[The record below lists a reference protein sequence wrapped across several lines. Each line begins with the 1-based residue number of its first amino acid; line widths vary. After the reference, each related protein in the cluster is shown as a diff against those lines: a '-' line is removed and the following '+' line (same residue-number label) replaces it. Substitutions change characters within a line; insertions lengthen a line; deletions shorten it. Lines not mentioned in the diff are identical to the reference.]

1 MSPAQIAAT
10 VKADSQNTKRT
21 AMTRRHCLL
30 NLFIAC
36 LVAMPLRAAPGP
48 MLEILTEDDPP
59 LTFEQDGKPGGLVVE
74 VVQGIQ
80 RRVGNHDPIAVVP
93 WARGYRQAQ
102 QQPNT
107 VLFNTNRTPERE
119 RLFKWVG
126 PVTETLGCLFV
137 RRDSNI
143 KLQTLDDARKLPQIM
158 VVRDWYLQQLLVA
171 QNFANLRTVATPDQ
185 LLTMLMRKRADVIVS
200 ENTTLPHQLRQQGF
214 DPAQV
219 RKALTFSHTYGYIA
233 FSRQTPDAVVKAWQQ
248 ALDEM
253 KRDGSFA
260 ALYRR
265 WSPGEP
271 VPGLSPAAP

>member
-1 MSPAQIAAT
+1 
-10 VKADSQNTKRT
+10 
-21 AMTRRHCLL
+21 MTRRHCLL
-30 NLFIAC
+30 ALFLTC
-36 LVAMPLRAAPGP
+36 LAVAQARAAPGP
-48 MLEILTEDDPP
+48 ALDILTEDDPP
-59 LTFEQDGKPGGLVVE
+59 LTFEQDGKAAGLVVE

-80 RRVGNHDPIAVVP
+80 RRVGNRDPIAVVP

-119 RLFKWVG
+119 RMFKWVG

-137 RRDSNI
+137 RRDSPI

-158 VVRDWYLQQLLVA
+158 VVRDWYLQQLLSA
-171 QNFANLRTVATPDQ
+171 QNFSNLATVATPDQ
-185 LLTMLMRKRADVIVS
+185 LLNMLMRKRADVIVS

-214 DPAQV
+214 DPSQV

-233 FSRQTPDAVVKAWQQ
+233 FSRQTPDAVIKAWQQ

-265 WSPGEP
+265 WLPGEAP
-271 VPGLSPAAP
+271 PGINPPSP